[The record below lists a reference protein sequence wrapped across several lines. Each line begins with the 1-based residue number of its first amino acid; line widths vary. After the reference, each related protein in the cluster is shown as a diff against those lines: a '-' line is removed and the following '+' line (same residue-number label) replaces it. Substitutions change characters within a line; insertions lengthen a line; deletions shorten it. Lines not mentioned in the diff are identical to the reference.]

1 MRKKSILMV
10 LLKIIVATTLM
21 VSCSSGPQGKE
32 IVIEGEFTNLPDS
45 MYLNLLEDVGQ
56 MLDMIDGDSVIDGK
70 FRFEGISDDGG
81 VNPALIVNAKSGL
94 FTQYTLWVMP
104 GARIKITGDGMDFSK
119 WEIKSNVPAQK
130 TENKFRAN
138 ILKELEEFAQAY
150 MDFYRTEDEKYY
162 QCADSILLLAIPRK
176 DIPLLEK
183 LPVDESW
190 MNHLFYLT
198 NSKDST
204 ILAKGKELSQRM
216 SEEQKNSYRGKR
228 IMKNLFP
235 SQVVNV
241 GDMIPDIE
249 LKDTLGNTHCLQEL
263 KGKYLLLDFWS
274 SGCFPCI
281 QSFPELK
288 KISEEMMDSLEVV
301 SISLDGEKY
310 WKEASAKHSIT
321 WHNWNDLQKENGIFA
336 HFGVKA
342 YPTYFLVSPD
352 GKLIGKQ
359 VGYSKGILFK
369 FVKETIEKHNKQEK
383 P

>member
-1 MRKKSILMV
+1 MMRKKSILMV
-10 LLKIIVATTLM
+10 LLMIIVATTLM

-56 MLDMIDGDSVIDGK
+56 MLDMIDGDSVIGGK
-70 FRFEGISDDGG
+70 FRFEGISNDGG
-81 VNPALIVNAKSGL
+81 VNPALIFNAKRGM
-94 FTQYTLWVMP
+94 FPYHTLWIMP
-104 GARIKITGDGMDFSK
+104 GARIKITADGMDFSK
-119 WEIKSNVPAQK
+119 WKIKSNVPAQK

-138 ILKELEEFAQAY
+138 ILKELSEFSQAY
-150 MDFYRTEDEKYY
+150 MDFYVTKDEKYY
-162 QCADSILLLAIPRK
+162 QCADSILLVAIPRK

-190 MNHLFYLT
+190 MNHLYYLSI
-198 NSKDST
+198 SKDTT

-249 LKDTLGNTHCLQEL
+249 LKDTLGNTHRLQEL

-274 SGCFPCI
+274 SGCSPCI
-281 QSFPELK
+281 KSFPELK
-288 KISEEMMDSLEVV
+288 KIAKEMKDSLEV
-301 SISLDGEKY
+301 
-310 WKEASAKHSIT
+310 
-321 WHNWNDLQKENGIFA
+321 
-336 HFGVKA
+336 
-342 YPTYFLVSPD
+342 
-352 GKLIGKQ
+352 
-359 VGYSKGILFK
+359 
-369 FVKETIEKHNKQEK
+369 
-383 P
+383 

>member
-10 LLKIIVATTLM
+10 LLMIIVATTLM

>member
-10 LLKIIVATTLM
+10 LLMIIVATTLM

-190 MNHLFYLT
+190 MNHLFYLS

-310 WKEASAKHSIT
+310 WKEASAKHNIT
-321 WHNWNDLQKENGIFA
+321 WHNWNDLLKDTGIFA
-336 HFGVKA
+336 RFDAQAV
-342 YPTYFLVSPD
+342 PQYFLVSPD

-359 VGYSKGILFK
+359 TGYRKGSLFE
-369 FVKETIEKHNKQEK
+369 FIEETIAEHRQ
-383 P
+383 